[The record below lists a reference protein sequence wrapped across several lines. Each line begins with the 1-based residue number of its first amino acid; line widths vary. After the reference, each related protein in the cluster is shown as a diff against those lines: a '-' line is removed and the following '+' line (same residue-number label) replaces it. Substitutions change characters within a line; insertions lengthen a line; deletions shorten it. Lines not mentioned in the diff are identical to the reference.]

1 MKRIR
6 QAKWAYVL
14 LSLCMIA
21 LGFYIVFH
29 PGASLLTIC
38 YLTGAFC
45 ILFAVAKFI
54 GYFSR
59 DAYGLAFQF
68 DFALG
73 IFALVLGI
81 LLLFHPGNVLALI
94 QFITGLFILIDSVF
108 KFQTSLDA
116 RRFGL
121 KRWWSILLAA
131 SLSAIAG
138 IFLLFNP
145 FGGAALMILVGIALI
160 VGGLQNLVVVL
171 YTVKYVRRRP
181 PDDDDMD
188 VIWEL

>member
-6 QAKWAYVL
+6 QAKWTYVL

-21 LGFYIVFH
+21 LGLYIVLH

-45 ILFAVAKFI
+45 ILFI

-81 LLLFHPGNVLALI
+81 LLLFHPGNVVALI
-94 QFITGLFILIDSVF
+94 QFLTGLFILIDSVF

-131 SLSAIAG
+131 ALSAIAG

-145 FGGAALMILVGIALI
+145 FGAAALMVLVGIALI
-160 VGGLQNLVVVL
+160 VGGLQNLIVVL
-171 YTVKYVRRRP
+171 YTVKYVRRP
-181 PDDDDMD
+181 PSEDDPD
-188 VIWEL
+188 VIWDF